1 MNMKDLATALDRLL
15 MTKKL
20 KGREKTAVL
29 AAFLIVRELE
39 RDNTYELSITTFDDE
54 MHTFS
59 FGETK

>member
-1 MNMKDLATALDRLL
+1 MNMKDLGNALDCLL

-20 KGREKTAVL
+20 EGREKTAVL
-29 AAFLIVRELE
+29 AAFFIVRELE
-39 RDNTYELSITTFDDE
+39 RNSDYELSITTFDDE

>member
-1 MNMKDLATALDRLL
+1 MNMKDLGTALNCLL

-29 AAFLIVRELE
+29 AAFFIMRELE
-39 RDNTYELSITTFDDE
+39 RNSDYELSITTFDDE